1 MPLLDLHTTADQLVP
16 VEQESAFA
24 ARVHTVSDSAL
35 LRQAY
40 VARQSH
46 CNFTTAEVVA
56 GLHAVEHRLNTHHWD
71 NSATATQLQRSA
83 DDLGLDGAAFTDYR
97 PSRLTGTR

>member
-1 MPLLDLHTTADQLVP
+1 MPLLDIHTTADQLVP

-24 ARVHTVSDSAL
+24 GRVRRAGDSAL

-46 CNFTTAEVVA
+46 CNFTTAEVLA
-56 GLHAVEHRLNTHHWD
+56 GLHAVEHRLDTGHWN
-71 NSATATQLQRSA
+71 NSATTAELQHSA
-83 DDLGLDGAAFTDYR
+83 DELGLDGAAFTDYR
-97 PSRLTGTR
+97 PNRLTGTR

>member
-1 MPLLDLHTTADQLVP
+1 

-24 ARVHTVSDSAL
+24 ARVREAGDSKL

-56 GLHAVEHRLNTHHWD
+56 GLHAVEHRLDTRHWD
-71 NSATATQLQRSA
+71 DAAGAAQLQRAA
-83 DDLGLDGAAFTDYR
+83 DALDLDGAAFTAYR